1 VVYVGSTTTGTPP
14 SARQTPDRRTRC
26 GKSLSP
32 ADLPESPWLIATG
45 LVLDHRQPMS
55 PTTRRL
61 TILGLLLAAALF
73 VRLGFWQ
80 LERLKERRAANR
92 VALAARAE
100 PARELGAGAD
110 WTAEELN
117 ERWVEV
123 TGVYDREHEIVLRGQ
138 AFQGTPGVHV
148 VTPLRIAGSD
158 SAVLV
163 LRGFVPAADA
173 VRADLGT
180 LDEPGTVRVGGLA
193 APIGGG
199 GGRPLEHQ
207 GRTTWARL
215 DLEALRSR
223 LPYPILPVV
232 VRQTPDSAL
241 ASLPRRLPPSEPSD
255 GPHLNYAVQ
264 WFLFA
269 VMSVAFAVL
278 VVGRGGR
285 PTRSV

>member
-1 VVYVGSTTTGTPP
+1 VVYVGSTTSGTPHP
-14 SARQTPDRRTRC
+14 ARQTPDRRVRWWN
-26 GKSLSP
+26 GLSP
-32 ADLPESPWLIATG
+32 ADLPESPWLIATR

-61 TILGLLLAAALF
+61 TIIGLLLVAALF

-80 LERLKERRAANR
+80 LERLEQHRAATR

-180 LDEPGTVRVGGLA
+180 LDEPGTVRVLGLA
-193 APIGGG
+193 APIGSGG
-199 GGRPLEHQ
+199 GQPLEHE
-207 GRTTWARL
+207 GGTTWARL
-215 DLEALRSR
+215 DLDALRSR

-232 VRQTPDSAL
+232 LRQTPDSAL
-241 ASLPRRLPPSEPSD
+241 ASLPRRLRPPELSN

-264 WFLFA
+264 WFLFG
-269 VMSVAFAVL
+269 VMAAAFAVL
-278 VVGRGGR
+278 VVGRERR
-285 PTRSV
+285 PDRSG